1 MKQETK
7 QALLNDLNK
16 FLIGFSVLIV
26 CSLVAGFVFLEY
38 SRTYYT
44 NNSAPGQYL
53 NGYNFSGLNQ
63 LEAQSYLTGLIQ
75 KIKTEPITFEFKD
88 QKYQITH
95 QDLGIT
101 LDYNKNIELLKFYD
115 GKPSRLEL
123 LKDQFSFR
131 KEYLVKEVDPLSVEK
146 VLTTTIPNVAPASSA
161 KFAWDGLA
169 LTVTPEL
176 IGNSTDFG
184 KITSDIVIGKTD
196 VLIDSKP
203 ELPTVYEQD
212 LIPLTQAFQSFI
224 SEPIQLFTKNQT
236 FNLAFNENPQI
247 VEFKKDQNKLS
258 ASIEP
263 LALRDFL
270 LNNVSSKVES
280 KPGSFKISLVND
292 KVQFEGEYKTGN
304 TIDYT
309 ELEAQIN
316 TLITQRL
323 FENSKEVASRIELPI
338 KQVEPELLIDQALQQ
353 KGIKELV
360 STGYTT
366 YFGSPANR
374 LHNIRVGTAT
384 YNGMIIPK
392 GETFSF
398 NNNLGPVTKE
408 AGYLPELVI
417 KGKETIPEFGGGL
430 CQVSTTIYRGVLQG
444 GFEVPERYNHS
455 YAVGYYAQVLGHG
468 LDATIYPGHKDF
480 RFTNDTPGD
489 LLMYAYTEGPT
500 MTVKFFGTNDERK
513 VELIGPTILSE
524 SGTGA
529 PEYIEKP
536 DMAPGSSVMAA
547 AGHNGLVT
555 RWVQKITH
563 PNGKIT
569 ENVINS
575 NYRSVA
581 PKYYRGPAPAP
592 VYSGPTI

>member
-7 QALLNDLNK
+7 QALLKDLNT

-26 CSLVAGFVFLEY
+26 CSLVSGFIFLEY
-38 SRTYYT
+38 SRTYYS

-53 NGYNFSGLNQ
+53 NGYNFSGINQ
-63 LEAQSYLTGLIQ
+63 LEAQSYLTGLIE
-75 KIKTEPITFEFKD
+75 KIKTEPITFDFNN
-88 QKYQITH
+88 QKIQVAH

-123 LKDQFSFR
+123 LKDQFAFR
-131 KEYLVKEVDPLSVEK
+131 KENLIKEVDPLNIQK
-146 VLTTTIPNVAPASSA
+146 VLTTTIPEVAPASSA

-176 IGNSTDFG
+176 KGNKTNF
-184 KITSDIVIGKTD
+184 KELTAQIVSGKTK
-196 VLIDSKP
+196 VSIDTMP
-203 ELPTVYEQD
+203 DLPTVTEQD
-212 LIPLTQAFQSFI
+212 LIPITQSFQLFI
-224 SEPIQLFTKNQT
+224 TEPIQLTTAKDT
-236 FNLAFNENPQI
+236 FNLAFNGNPQAI
-247 VEFKKDQNKLS
+247 QFQKKQNKLT
-258 ASIEP
+258 ASIDP
-263 LALRDFL
+263 LVLRDYL

-280 KPGSFKISLVND
+280 EPGSFKISLLND
-292 KVQFEGEYKTGN
+292 KVEFEGEYKAGS
-304 TIDYT
+304 TIDSP

-316 TLITQRL
+316 QLITQKL
-323 FENSKEVASRIELPI
+323 FENSEPIAYKIELPI
-338 KQVEPELLIDQALQQ
+338 KQEEPELLIDQALQQ
-353 KGIKELV
+353 RGIKELV

-398 NNNLGPVTKE
+398 NDNLGPVTK
-408 AGYLPELVI
+408 ASGYLPELVI

-430 CQVSTTIYRGVLQG
+430 CQVSTTIYRGVLLG

-468 LDATIYPGHKDF
+468 LDATIYPGNKDF
-480 RFTNDTPGD
+480 KFTNDTPGD
-489 LLMYAYTEGPT
+489 LLIYAYTDGAA
-500 MTVKFFGTNDERK
+500 MTVKFFGTNDQRK
-513 VELIGPTILSE
+513 VELIGPTVISE
-524 SGTGA
+524 SGTGS

-536 DMAPGSSVMAA
+536 GMAPGSSVMAA

-555 RWVQKITH
+555 KWVQKITH
-563 PNGKIT
+563 PSGKTT

-581 PKYYRGPAPAP
+581 PKYYRGPVAP
-592 VYSGPTI
+592 VYTGPTI